1 MWGVPM
7 IRQTSTAAV
16 LIFACAFL
24 ASCSGAPG
32 GGCVSDCGGGNAT
45 ISLVLTATP
54 PNPTA
59 QLSIQTLTATIA
71 GITLTPATGA
81 AVNVSLNSSAYIAD
95 FNRVT
100 SDSTLLARQ
109 VSVPAGNYTQMAITF
124 SAPRVT
130 YCTQANPGVPGCAAG
145 TLQSI
150 TGAAGT

>member
-1 MWGVPM
+1 MLLFGALLLALRCLDIPGEAYSWAMWGVPM

-32 GGCVSDCGGGNAT
+32 GGCVSDCGGGNAS

-81 AVNVSLNSSAYIAD
+81 AV
-95 FNRVT
+95 
-100 SDSTLLARQ
+100 
-109 VSVPAGNYTQMAITF
+109 
-124 SAPRVT
+124 
-130 YCTQANPGVPGCAAG
+130 
-145 TLQSI
+145 
-150 TGAAGT
+150 